1 MQNEGDDVRF
11 DGTSGALPS
20 VYNYSRRRES
30 EFKSKTETA
39 GPPPK
44 ALPKQ
49 PFFKPSNDKMVNIFQ
64 EGPVDLY
71 DDTNEDQEDD
81 DDFNEEEQEE
91 LTRTAAEFARKL
103 KHIQAI
109 QEKMTIFEGGEDST
123 KP

>member
-1 MQNEGDDVRF
+1 
-11 DGTSGALPS
+11 
-20 VYNYSRRRES
+20 
-30 EFKSKTETA
+30 
-39 GPPPK
+39 
-44 ALPKQ
+44 
-49 PFFKPSNDKMVNIFQ
+49 MVNIFQ